1 LKKTQEAQGIGNEK
15 EASSGQIQSRG
26 RNK

>member
-1 LKKTQEAQGIGNEK
+1 LKKTQEAQGIGDK
-15 EASSGQIQSRG
+15 KQASNGQIQSKG

>member
-1 LKKTQEAQGIGNEK
+1 LKKTQEAQGIGDKK